1 LLIMYACAEGMY
13 AHQLKKK
20 IVKIMVDDKFDN
32 KGWLGALAAGKIYV
46 EFRDPQ
52 KFDEKMREL
61 VYQLRKA
68 LEQAG

>member
-1 LLIMYACAEGMY
+1 MIMYACEEGMY